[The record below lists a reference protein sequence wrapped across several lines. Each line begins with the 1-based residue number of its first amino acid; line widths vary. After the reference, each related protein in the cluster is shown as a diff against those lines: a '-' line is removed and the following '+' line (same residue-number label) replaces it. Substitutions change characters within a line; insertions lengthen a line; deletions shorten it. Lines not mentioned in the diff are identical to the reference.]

1 MVCRWYG
8 FHRLAHY
15 GSAMLIPLMMCLVM
29 IYELSSLV
37 LVHSSKEKIKVK
49 KLVLSILLI
58 SGFVS
63 INVAAADLKIGVV
76 SVERILT
83 EAPQVEAVNASM
95 LEQFGPQRD
104 ALQALEK
111 EITKMQE
118 DYKRNELVM
127 TEDKLNAL
135 KKDIITKIQKLKQ
148 TEATLSQE
156 VSTVRNQELAVL
168 QQQVR
173 GIIDDIAKK
182 GKYSLVLS
190 EGVAYKDDKL
200 DITDK
205 VLDEMKSAFKKK

>member
-1 MVCRWYG
+1 
-8 FHRLAHY
+8 
-15 GSAMLIPLMMCLVM
+15 M

-49 KLVLSILLI
+49 NLVLSVLLI
-58 SGFVS
+58 AGFVS
-63 INVAAADLKIGVV
+63 TNVTAAELKIGVV

-95 LEQFGPQRD
+95 LERFGPQRD
-104 ALQALEK
+104 ALQVLEK
-111 EITKMQE
+111 EINKMQE

-127 TEDKLNAL
+127 TEDKLNQL

-148 TEATLSQE
+148 TEAVLSQE
-156 VSTVRNQELAVL
+156 VATVRNQELAVL

-190 EGVAYKDDKL
+190 EGVAYTDDKL
-200 DITDK
+200 DITNK